1 MTGWKTWTVAT
12 LAACGLGVLD
22 APLFPSGSGA
32 GAADHTVEIRI
43 FSFKPSPLGVPKGT
57 TVTWMNGD
65 DITHTVTS
73 GAPGK
78 NDARFDGRLTGK
90 GTTFSHTFSEPGTY
104 PYHCERHQ
112 AMTGEIVVK

>member
-12 LAACGLGVLD
+12 LAAWGLGVLD
-22 APLFPSGSGA
+22 APLLPGTPSAEGA
-32 GAADHTVEIRI
+32 DGAVEIRI
-43 FSFKPSPLGVPKGT
+43 FSFKPSPLSVSKGA
-57 TVTWMNGD
+57 TVTWTNGD

-78 NDARFDGRLTGK
+78 KDARFEGRLAGK
-90 GTTFSHTFSEPGTY
+90 GTTFAHTFSEPGTY
-104 PYHCERHQ
+104 QYHCERHQ

>member
-1 MTGWKTWTVAT
+1 MKRWKTWTLAT

-22 APLFPSGSGA
+22 APLNPSGRVA
-32 GAADHTVEIRI
+32 EAADGAVEIRI
-43 FSFKPSPLGVPKGT
+43 FSFKPSPLSVPRGA
-57 TVTWMNGD
+57 TVMWTNGD

-78 NDARFDGRLTGK
+78 KDARFEGRLAGK
-90 GTTFSHTFSEPGTY
+90 GASYSHTFDEPGTY
-104 PYHCERHQ
+104 QYYCDRHQ